1 MQAKTNGGQRHI
13 GRKQLYGNKLSDIQ
27 WHSQDTIDARAQ
39 HVHTTFVQTSAQ
51 SVEAFRGLGNTIRAG
66 GAQPAVA
73 RACAPAWL

>member
-1 MQAKTNGGQRHI
+1 M
-13 GRKQLYGNKLSDIQ
+13 
-27 WHSQDTIDARAQ
+27 SQDTINARAQ

-51 SVEAFRGLGNTIRAG
+51 SAEAFRGLGNTISAG